1 MRLTTGACTRPFAND
16 DPEMKVK
23 LHSVSLLW
31 RILFST
37 SIAITVLFA
46 AMGWLLQ
53 DQFVRIASATLED
66 EVRASF
72 QAYVSLW
79 KARGDQLAS
88 ISLILSRLPSV
99 RSAFS
104 TGDGATIRDSASEVW
119 DQLSRPETLLL
130 VCDPQ
135 GVVIASVAGPTVT
148 GAQTNE
154 KTAVHMS
161 QIAVVLSAA
170 REFPQQARGFVTL
183 GNRLYQIVITPVYVA
198 TTRDSA
204 LLNVLVAGIAV
215 DTDLARE
222 LKNATGGS
230 DFVFLTRSPEHGPV
244 AASTLDPASERA
256 LITAGSSPQRQI
268 QLLGSDYLQFTSLLT
283 DVDGNPVGE
292 MRILRS
298 FKGALNQITAL
309 RSRLAVLWLGAVLA
323 GIGLTYLLARRL
335 LHPVDELDR
344 AAAEIASGNY
354 DVRVPVQ
361 GGDEIGRLAA
371 TFNSMCASLSKAR
384 EDLIRQE
391 RIATIGRLS
400 TSIIHDLRNP
410 LAAIYGGAEM
420 LVDGKLSGIQVERLA
435 SNIYRASRQVQSLLQ
450 ELADVT
456 QGRAHAREVCRLR
469 EVVIAAYEPLAA
481 AAENRGIAVH
491 INLEEHMEL
500 PMDRSPMERVFQNL
514 LSNAIEA
521 MPNGGS
527 IRVLADRRDGEIVVS
542 VEDTG
547 PGIPASI
554 AAQLFEPFVTAG
566 KKNGV
571 GLGLALSR
579 ETVVS
584 HGGDLWS
591 DRKEDGARFVLRLPA

>member
-1 MRLTTGACTRPFAND
+1 
-16 DPEMKVK
+16 MKFK

-53 DQFVRIASATLED
+53 DQFVRIASATLGD
-66 EVRASF
+66 EARASF
-72 QAYVSLW
+72 QAYESLW

-99 RSAFS
+99 RSAFG

-119 DQLSRPETLLL
+119 DQLSRPETLFL
-130 VCDPQ
+130 VCDPK
-135 GVVIASVAGPTVT
+135 GAVIASVAGLEGKEETA
-148 GAQTNE
+148 AQ
-154 KTAVHMS
+154 MS
-161 QIAVVLSAA
+161 QIAVVRSAA
-170 REFPQQARGFVTL
+170 REFPKQARGFVTL
-183 GNRLYQIVITPVYVA
+183 GDRLYQIVITPVYVA
-198 TTRDSA
+198 TTHDSA

-215 DTDLARE
+215 DADLVRE

-230 DFVFLTRSPEHGPV
+230 DFVFLAPSLQRGSV
-244 AASTLDPASERA
+244 VASTLDPAAERA
-256 LITAGSSPQRQI
+256 LAATSSAQRQVA
-268 QLLGSDYLQFTSLLT
+268 LLGSDYLQVAFPLT
-283 DVDGNPVGE
+283 DIDGNAVGE
-292 MRILRS
+292 LRILRS
-298 FKGALNQITAL
+298 FEGALSQITAV
-309 RSRLAVLWLGAVLA
+309 RSRLAVLWLAAVLA

-335 LHPVDELDR
+335 LKPVDELDR
-344 AAAEIASGNY
+344 AAGEIATGNY
-354 DVRVPVQ
+354 NVRVPVH
-361 GGDEIGRLAA
+361 GGGEIGRLAE
-371 TFNSMCASLSKAR
+371 TFNSMCASIRKAR

-420 LVDGKLSGIQVERLA
+420 LVDTKLSGAQVERLA
-435 SNIYRASRQVQSLLQ
+435 ANIYKASRQVQSLLQ

-456 QGRAHAREVCRLR
+456 QGRGHAREVCRLR
-469 EVVIAAYEPLAA
+469 EVVTAAYEPLAA
-481 AAENRGIAVH
+481 LAESRGVTVQID
-491 INLEEHMEL
+491 LEEDVEL
-500 PMDRSPMERVFQNL
+500 PLDRSPMERVFQNL

-527 IRVLADRRDGEIVVS
+527 VSVRADKHDSEIVVS
-542 VEDTG
+542 VEDNG

-591 DRKEDGARFVLRLPA
+591 DSKEDGARFVLRLPV

>member
-1 MRLTTGACTRPFAND
+1 
-16 DPEMKVK
+16 MKFR

-53 DQFVRIASATLED
+53 DQFVRIASATLGD
-66 EVRASF
+66 EARASF
-72 QAYVSLW
+72 RAYESLW

-88 ISLILSRLPSV
+88 ISLILSRLFSV
-99 RSAFS
+99 RSAFG
-104 TGDGATIRDSASEVW
+104 TGDEATIRDSASEVW
-119 DQLSRPETLLL
+119 DQLSRPETLFL
-130 VCDPQ
+130 VCDPN
-135 GVVIASVAGPTVT
+135 GAVIASVAGLE
-148 GAQTNE
+148 GQE
-154 KTAVHMS
+154 KTTAQLS
-161 QIAVVLSAA
+161 QIAVVRSAA
-170 REFPQQARGFVTL
+170 REFPKQARGFVTL
-183 GNRLYQIVITPVYVA
+183 GGRLYQIVITPVYVA
-198 TTRDSA
+198 TTQDSA

-215 DTDLARE
+215 DADLVRE

-230 DFVFLTRSPEHGPV
+230 DFVFLAPSLHGGPV
-244 AASTLDPASERA
+244 VASTLDPAAERA
-256 LITAGSSPQRQI
+256 LPAESSSQRQVS
-268 QLLGSDYLQFTSLLT
+268 LLGSDYLQVAFPLT
-283 DVDGNPVGE
+283 DVDGNSVGE
-292 MRILRS
+292 LRILRS
-298 FKGALNQITAL
+298 FNGALNQITAV

-323 GIGLTYLLARRL
+323 GFGLTYLLARRL
-335 LHPVDELDR
+335 LKPVDELDR
-344 AAAEIASGNY
+344 AAAEIATGNY
-354 DVRVPVQ
+354 NVRVPVH
-361 GGDEIGRLAA
+361 GGGEIGRLAE
-371 TFNSMCASLSKAR
+371 TFNSMCASIRKAR

-420 LVDGKLSGIQVERLA
+420 LVDTKLSGAQVERLA
-435 SNIYRASRQVQSLLQ
+435 TNIYKASRQVQSLLQ

-456 QGRAHAREVCRLR
+456 QGRGHAREVCRLR
-469 EVVIAAYEPLAA
+469 EVVTAAYEPLAA
-481 AAENRGIAVH
+481 VAESRGVTVQID
-491 INLEEHMEL
+491 LEEDVEL
-500 PMDRSPMERVFQNL
+500 PLDRSPMERVFQNL

-527 IRVLADRRDGEIVVS
+527 VSVRANRHNGEIVVS
-542 VEDTG
+542 VEDNG

-591 DRKEDGARFVLRLPA
+591 DSKEDGARFVLRLPV

>member
-1 MRLTTGACTRPFAND
+1 
-16 DPEMKVK
+16 MKLQ

-72 QAYVSLW
+72 RAYESLW
-79 KARGDQLAS
+79 RARGDQLAS
-88 ISLILSRLPSV
+88 VSLILSRLPSV
-99 RSAFS
+99 RAAFS

-135 GVVIASVAGPTVT
+135 GAVIASVAGPSVS
-148 GAQTNE
+148 GAKS
-154 KTAVHMS
+154 KTKTTSRMS
-161 QIAVVLSAA
+161 EIAMVRSAT
-170 REFPQQARGFVTL
+170 REFPKQARGFVTL
-183 GNRLYQIVITPVYVA
+183 GGGLYQIVITPVYVA
-198 TTRDSA
+198 TTQDSA

-215 DTDLARE
+215 DANLANE
-222 LKNATGGS
+222 LKSATGGS
-230 DFVFLTRSPEHGPV
+230 DFVFLAHGSV
-244 AASTLDPASERA
+244 AASTLDAAAESA
-256 LITAGSSPQRQI
+256 LTAAGSSPQQRQI
-268 QLLGSDYLQFTSLLT
+268 QLLGADYLQFTSPLT
-283 DVDGNPVGE
+283 DVDGNSAGE
-292 MRILRS
+292 LRILRS
-298 FKGALNQITAL
+298 FKGALNQITAV

-335 LHPVDELDR
+335 LKPVDKLDR
-344 AAAEIASGNY
+344 AASEIAAGNY
-354 DVRVPVQ
+354 KVRVPVE
-361 GGDEIGRLAA
+361 GGGEIGRLAE

-420 LVDGKLSGIQVERLA
+420 LVDTKLSGAQVERLA
-435 SNIYRASRQVQSLLQ
+435 ANIYKASRQVQNLLQ

-469 EVVIAAYEPLAA
+469 EVVTAAYEPLAA
-481 AAENRGIAVH
+481 TAESRGVSVQID
-491 INLEEHMEL
+491 LEEDVEL
-500 PMDRSPMERVFQNL
+500 PLDRSPMERVFQNL

-527 IRVLADRRDGEIVVS
+527 VSVRADRHDGEIVVS

-547 PGIPASI
+547 PGIPSSI
-554 AAQLFEPFVTAG
+554 ADQLFEPFVTAG

-579 ETVVS
+579 KTVVS

-591 DRKEDGARFVLRLPA
+591 DPKEDGARFVIRLPA

>member
-1 MRLTTGACTRPFAND
+1 
-16 DPEMKVK
+16 MKLK

-53 DQFVRIASATLED
+53 DQFVRIASTTLGD
-66 EVRASF
+66 EARASF
-72 QAYVSLW
+72 RAYESLW

-99 RSAFS
+99 RSAFG
-104 TGDGATIRDSASEVW
+104 TGDEATIRDSAGEVW
-119 DQLSRPETLLL
+119 DQLSRPGTLFL
-130 VCDPQ
+130 VCDPN
-135 GVVIASVAGPTVT
+135 GAVIASVAGPD
-148 GAQTNE
+148 GKE
-154 KTAVHMS
+154 KTSAQMS
-161 QIAVVLSAA
+161 QIAVVRSAA
-170 REFPQQARGFVTL
+170 REFPMQARGFVTL
-183 GNRLYQIVITPVYVA
+183 GGRLYQIVITPVYVA
-198 TTRDSA
+198 TTQDSA

-215 DTDLARE
+215 DADLVHE
-222 LKNATGGS
+222 LKSATGGS
-230 DFVFLTRSPEHGPV
+230 DFVFLAPSLQHGPV
-244 AASTLDPASERA
+244 VASTLDPAAERA
-256 LITAGSSPQRQI
+256 LIAESPAQRQVA
-268 QLLGSDYLQFTSLLT
+268 LLGSEYLQVAFPLT
-283 DVDGNPVGE
+283 DIDGNAVGE
-292 MRILRS
+292 LRILRS
-298 FKGALNQITAL
+298 FEGALNQITNV
-309 RSRLAVLWLGAVLA
+309 RSRLAVLWLAAVLA

-335 LHPVDELDR
+335 LKPVDELDR
-344 AAAEIASGNY
+344 AAAEIATGNY
-354 DVRVPVQ
+354 NVRVPVH
-361 GGDEIGRLAA
+361 GGGEIGRLAE
-371 TFNSMCASLSKAR
+371 TFNSMCASIRKAR

-420 LVDGKLSGIQVERLA
+420 LVDTKLSGAQVERLA
-435 SNIYRASRQVQSLLQ
+435 ANIYRASRQVQSLLQ

-456 QGRAHAREVCRLR
+456 QGRGHAREVCRLR
-469 EVVIAAYEPLAA
+469 EVVTAAYEPLAA
-481 AAENRGIAVH
+481 MAESRGVTVRID
-491 INLEEHMEL
+491 LEEDVEL
-500 PMDRSPMERVFQNL
+500 PLDRSPMERVFQNL

-527 IRVLADRRDGEIVVS
+527 VSVRADRRDGEIMVS
-542 VEDTG
+542 VEDNG

-584 HGGDLWS
+584 HGGDLWA
-591 DRKEDGARFVLRLPA
+591 DRKEDGARFVLRLPV

>member
-1 MRLTTGACTRPFAND
+1 
-16 DPEMKVK
+16 MKLK

-53 DQFVRIASATLED
+53 DQFVRISSATLED

-72 QAYVSLW
+72 RAYESLW
-79 KARGDQLAS
+79 GARGDQLAS
-88 ISLILSRLPSV
+88 VSLILSRLPSV
-99 RSAFS
+99 RSAFG
-104 TGDGATIRDSASEVW
+104 TGDRATIRDSASEVW
-119 DQLSRPETLLL
+119 DQLSRPETLFL
-130 VCDPQ
+130 VCDPK
-135 GVVIASVAGPTVT
+135 GVVIASVAAPKSK
-148 GAQTNE
+148 E
-154 KTAVHMS
+154 KTSPQGS
-161 QIAVVLSAA
+161 QIAFVRSAA
-170 REFPQQARGFVTL
+170 REFPKQARGFVTL
-183 GNRLYQIVITPVYVA
+183 GDHLYQIVITPVYVA
-198 TTRDSA
+198 TTHDSA

-215 DTDLARE
+215 DAALAHE
-222 LKNATGGS
+222 LKEATGGS
-230 DFVFLTRSPEHGPV
+230 DFVFLAGGQV
-244 AASTLDPASERA
+244 AASSLDPDAEHA
-256 LITAGSSPQRQI
+256 LAPAGTSPSRQI
-268 QLLGSDYLQFTSLLT
+268 QLLGSDYLQFTSPLT
-283 DVDGNPVGE
+283 DVDGNQMGE
-292 MRILRS
+292 LRILRS
-298 FKGALNQITAL
+298 FKGALNQITAV
-309 RSRLAVLWLGAVLA
+309 RSRLAVLWVAAVLA
-323 GIGLTYLLARRL
+323 GIGLTYFLARRL
-335 LHPVDELDR
+335 LRPVDVLDR
-344 AAAEIASGNY
+344 AAAEIATGNY
-354 DVRVPVQ
+354 DVRVPVE
-361 GGDEIGRLAA
+361 GGGEIGRLAG
-371 TFNSMCASLSKAR
+371 TFNNMCASLSKAR

-420 LVDGKLSGIQVERLA
+420 LVDTKLSGAQVERLA
-435 SNIYRASRQVQSLLQ
+435 ANIYKASRQVQSLLQ

-469 EVVIAAYEPLAA
+469 EVVTAAYEPLAA
-481 AAENRGIAVH
+481 TAEARGVTVRID
-491 INLEEHMEL
+491 LEEDVEL
-500 PMDRSPMERVFQNL
+500 PLDRSPMERVFQNL

-527 IRVLADRRDGEIVVS
+527 ISVRADRRNGEIVVS

-547 PGIPASI
+547 PGIPSSI

-591 DRKEDGARFVLRLPA
+591 DHKEGGARFVLRLPA

>member
-1 MRLTTGACTRPFAND
+1 MAESTRQSVND
-16 DPEMKVK
+16 GLPMKLK

-53 DQFVRIASATLED
+53 DQFVRIASATLGD
-66 EVRASF
+66 EARASF
-72 QAYVSLW
+72 RAYESLW

-119 DQLSRPETLLL
+119 DQLSRPETLFL
-130 VCDPQ
+130 VCDPN
-135 GVVIASVAGPTVT
+135 GAVIASVAGLE
-148 GAQTNE
+148 GKE
-154 KTAVHMS
+154 KTSARMS
-161 QIAVVLSAA
+161 QIAVVRSAA

-183 GNRLYQIVITPVYVA
+183 GDRLYQIVITPVYVA
-198 TTRDSA
+198 TTQDSA

-215 DTDLARE
+215 DADLVHE

-230 DFVFLTRSPEHGPV
+230 DFVFLAHGAV
-244 AASTLDPASERA
+244 VASTLDSAAERA
-256 LITAGSSPQRQI
+256 LLAGSPARSQVAI
-268 QLLGSDYLQFTSLLT
+268 LGSDYLQVAFPLT
-283 DVDGNPVGE
+283 DIDGKAVGE
-292 MRILRS
+292 LRILRS
-298 FKGALNQITAL
+298 FKGALDQITAV
-309 RSRLAVLWLGAVLA
+309 RSNLAVLWLGAVLA

-335 LHPVDELDR
+335 LKPVDELDR
-344 AAAEIASGNY
+344 AAAEIATGNF
-354 DVRVPVQ
+354 DVRVPVH
-361 GGDEIGRLAA
+361 GGGEIGRLAE
-371 TFNSMCASLSKAR
+371 TFNSMCASIRKGR
-384 EDLIRQE
+384 EDLIRHE

-420 LVDGKLSGIQVERLA
+420 LVDTKLSGAQVERLA
-435 SNIYRASRQVQSLLQ
+435 ANIYRASRQVQSLLQ

-456 QGRAHAREVCRLR
+456 QGRGHAREVCRLR
-469 EVVIAAYEPLAA
+469 EVVTAAYEPLAA
-481 AAENRGIAVH
+481 MAESRGVSVRID
-491 INLEEHMEL
+491 LEEDVEL
-500 PMDRSPMERVFQNL
+500 PLDRSPMERVFQNL

-527 IRVLADRRDGEIVVS
+527 VSVCADKRDSEIVVS
-542 VEDTG
+542 VEDNG

-591 DRKEDGARFVLRLPA
+591 DSKEAGARFVLRLPV

>member
-1 MRLTTGACTRPFAND
+1 MMTLRLKP
-16 DPEMKVK
+16 
-23 LHSVSLLW
+23 HSVSLLW

-72 QAYVSLW
+72 GAYESLW
-79 KARGDQLAS
+79 RARGDQLAS
-88 ISLILSRLPSV
+88 VSLILSRLPSV

-119 DQLSRPETLLL
+119 DQLSRPETLFL

-135 GVVIASVAGPTVT
+135 GAVIASVAGAPSEA
-148 GAQTNE
+148 G
-154 KTAVHMS
+154 
-161 QIAVVLSAA
+161 IAVVRSAA
-170 REFPQQARGFVTL
+170 REFPKQARGFVTL
-183 GNRLYQIVITPVYVA
+183 GGHLYQIVITPVYVA
-198 TTRDSA
+198 TTQDSA

-215 DTDLARE
+215 DADLARE

-230 DFVFLTRSPEHGPV
+230 DFVFLARGSV
-244 AASTLDPASERA
+244 AASTLDPAAERA
-256 LITAGSSPQRQI
+256 LEASGSSTQRQV
-268 QLLGSDYLQFTSLLT
+268 QLLGSDYLQFTSPLT
-283 DVDGNPVGE
+283 DVDGNSVGE
-292 MRILRS
+292 LRILRS
-298 FKGALNQITAL
+298 FEGALNQITAV

-335 LHPVDELDR
+335 LKPVDELDR
-344 AAAEIASGNY
+344 AAAKIATGNY
-354 DVRVPVQ
+354 NVRVPVE
-361 GGDEIGRLAA
+361 GSGEIGRLAE
-371 TFNSMCASLSKAR
+371 TFNSMCASISKAR

-410 LAAIYGGAEM
+410 LAAIYGGSEM
-420 LVDGKLSGIQVERLA
+420 LVDAKLSGAQVERLA
-435 SNIYRASRQVQSLLQ
+435 ANIYKASRQVQSLLQ

-469 EVVIAAYEPLAA
+469 EVVSAAYEPLAA
-481 AAENRGIAVH
+481 AAEARGITVG
-491 INLEEHMEL
+491 IDLDEDVEL

-527 IRVLADRRDGEIVVS
+527 VSVRAERRDGEIVVR

-591 DRKEDGARFVLRLPA
+591 DQKEDGARFVLRLPV

>member
-1 MRLTTGACTRPFAND
+1 
-16 DPEMKVK
+16 MKLK

-37 SIAITVLFA
+37 SIAITVLFVA
-46 AMGWLLQ
+46 AGWLLQ
-53 DQFVRIASATLED
+53 DLFVRSASATLED

-72 QAYVSLW
+72 RAYESLW
-79 KARGDQLAS
+79 RAREDQLAS

-119 DQLSRPETLLL
+119 DQLAHPETLFL
-130 VCDPQ
+130 VCDPK
-135 GVVIASVAGPTVT
+135 GAVIASVAGPQGKDKATP
-148 GAQTNE
+148 Q
-154 KTAVHMS
+154 MS
-161 QIAVVLSAA
+161 QIAMVRSAA
-170 REFPQQARGFVTL
+170 REFPRQARGFVTL
-183 GNRLYQIVITPVYVA
+183 EDRLYQVVITPVYVA
-198 TTRDSA
+198 STQDSA

-215 DTDLARE
+215 DAELAGE

-230 DFVFLTRSPEHGPV
+230 DFVFMANSLEHGPV
-244 AASTLDPASERA
+244 AASTLDPAAERA
-256 LITAGSSPQRQI
+256 LAAAGSSPQV
-268 QLLGSDYLQFTSLLT
+268 QLLGSNYLQFAYPLT
-283 DVDGNPVGE
+283 DVDGNSVGE
-292 MRILRS
+292 LRILRS
-298 FKGALNQITAL
+298 FKGALNQITAV
-309 RSRLAVLWLGAVLA
+309 RSRLAVLWLGAVLV
-323 GIGLTYLLARRL
+323 GFGVTYLLARRL
-335 LHPVDELDR
+335 LKPVDELDR
-344 AAAEIASGNY
+344 AAAEIATGNY
-354 DVRVPVQ
+354 DVRVPVH
-361 GGDEIGRLAA
+361 GGGEIGRLAE

-384 EDLIRQE
+384 EALIRQE

-420 LVDGKLSGIQVERLA
+420 LVDAKLSGAQVERLA

-469 EVVIAAYEPLAA
+469 EVVTAAYEPLAA
-481 AAENRGIAVH
+481 VAESRGVTVRID
-491 INLEEHMEL
+491 LEEDVEL
-500 PMDRSPMERVFQNL
+500 PLDRSPMERVFQNL

-527 IRVLADRRDGEIVVS
+527 VSVRADRRDGEIVVS

-554 AAQLFEPFVTAG
+554 ADQLFEPFVTTG

-591 DRKEDGARFVLRLPA
+591 DRKDDGARFVLRLPV

>member
-1 MRLTTGACTRPFAND
+1 
-16 DPEMKVK
+16 MKLK

-53 DQFVRIASATLED
+53 DQFVRIASTTLGD
-66 EVRASF
+66 EARASF
-72 QAYVSLW
+72 QAYESLW

-99 RSAFS
+99 RSAFG

-119 DQLSRPETLLL
+119 DQLSRPETLFL
-130 VCDPQ
+130 VCDPN
-135 GVVIASVAGPTVT
+135 GAVIASVAGLESKQNPT
-148 GAQTNE
+148 AQL
-154 KTAVHMS
+154 S
-161 QIAVVLSAA
+161 QIAAVPSAA
-170 REFPQQARGFVTL
+170 RKFPKQARGFVTL
-183 GNRLYQIVITPVYVA
+183 GGRLYQIVITPVYVA
-198 TTRDSA
+198 TTQDSA

-215 DTDLARE
+215 DADLVHE

-230 DFVFLTRSPEHGPV
+230 DFVFLAPSLQRGPV
-244 AASTLDPASERA
+244 VASTLDAGAERA
-256 LITAGSSPQRQI
+256 LPVGSPAQSQVA
-268 QLLGSDYLQFTSLLT
+268 LLGSQYLQVAFPLT
-283 DVDGNPVGE
+283 DVDGNSVGE
-292 MRILRS
+292 LRILRS
-298 FKGALNQITAL
+298 FEGALHQITAV
-309 RSRLAVLWLGAVLA
+309 RSNLAMLWLGAVLA

-335 LHPVDELDR
+335 LKPVDELDR
-344 AAAEIASGNY
+344 AAAEIATGNY
-354 DVRVPVQ
+354 NVRVPVH
-361 GGDEIGRLAA
+361 GGGEIGRLAE
-371 TFNSMCASLSKAR
+371 TFNSMCASIRKAR

-420 LVDGKLSGIQVERLA
+420 LVDTKLSGAQVERLA
-435 SNIYRASRQVQSLLQ
+435 ANIYRASRQVQSLLQ

-456 QGRAHAREVCRLR
+456 QGRGHAREVCRLR
-469 EVVIAAYEPLAA
+469 EVVTAAYEPLAA
-481 AAENRGIAVH
+481 IAEARGVTVRID
-491 INLEEHMEL
+491 LEEDVEL
-500 PMDRSPMERVFQNL
+500 PLDRSPMERVFQNL

-527 IRVLADRRDGEIVVS
+527 VSVRADRSDREIVVS
-542 VEDTG
+542 VEDNG

-584 HGGDLWS
+584 
-591 DRKEDGARFVLRLPA
+591 

>member
-1 MRLTTGACTRPFAND
+1 MKTGR
-16 DPEMKVK
+16 
-23 LHSVSLLW
+23 HSVSLLW

-37 SIAITVLFA
+37 SIAITALFA

-53 DQFVRIASATLED
+53 DQFVRIASVTLED

-72 QAYVSLW
+72 RAYESLW

-104 TGDGATIRDSASEVW
+104 TGDGATIRDSANEIW
-119 DQLSRPETLLL
+119 DQLSRPETLFL
-130 VCDPQ
+130 VCDPK
-135 GVVIASVAGPTVT
+135 GVVIAAVAGP
-148 GAQTNE
+148 GG
-154 KTAVHMS
+154 
-161 QIAVVLSAA
+161 QIDVVRSAA
-170 REFPQQARGFVTL
+170 REFPKQARGFVTL
-183 GNRLYQIVITPVYVA
+183 GDRLYQIVITPVYVA
-198 TTRDSA
+198 TTQDSA

-215 DTDLARE
+215 DAELARE

-230 DFVFLTRSPEHGPV
+230 DFVFLAGGRM
-244 AASTLDPASERA
+244 AASTLDPAGERA
-256 LITAGSSPQRQI
+256 LAAAGSAPQI
-268 QLLGSDYLQFTSLLT
+268 ELLGSDYLQFTSPLT
-283 DVDGNPVGE
+283 DVDGNSVGE
-292 MRILRS
+292 LRILRS
-298 FKGALNQITAL
+298 FKGALSQITKV

-335 LHPVDELDR
+335 LKPVDDLDR
-344 AAAEIASGNY
+344 AASEIASGNY
-354 DVRVPVQ
+354 DVRVPVE
-361 GGDEIGRLAA
+361 GGGEIARLAE

-391 RIATIGRLS
+391 RISTIGRLS

-420 LVDGKLSGIQVERLA
+420 LVDGKLSGAQVERLA
-435 SNIYRASRQVQSLLQ
+435 SNIYKASRQVQNLLQ

-456 QGRAHAREVCRLR
+456 QGRAHAREVCQLR
-469 EVVIAAYEPLAA
+469 EVITAAYEPLAA
-481 AAENRGIAVH
+481 SAESRGVAVR
-491 INLEEHMEL
+491 IDVERDVEL
-500 PMDRSPMERVFQNL
+500 PLDRSPMERVFQNL

-521 MPNGGS
+521 MPNGGFVS
-527 IRVLADRRDGEIVVS
+527 IRAERRDGEIVVS

-547 PGIPASI
+547 PGIPSSI
-554 AAQLFEPFVTAG
+554 ADQLFEPFVTAG

-579 ETVVS
+579 KTVVS

-591 DRKEDGARFVLRLPA
+591 DRKDDGARFILRLPG

>member
-1 MRLTTGACTRPFAND
+1 
-16 DPEMKVK
+16 MKLK

-37 SIAITVLFA
+37 SIAITVLFG

-72 QAYVSLW
+72 RAYESLW
-79 KARGDQLAS
+79 RARGDQLAS
-88 ISLILSRLPSV
+88 VSLILSRLPSV
-99 RSAFS
+99 RAAFG

-130 VCDPQ
+130 VCDPK
-135 GVVIASVAGPTVT
+135 GGVIAAVAGPD
-148 GAQTNE
+148 GSR
-154 KTAVHMS
+154 KTAPHMS
-161 QIAVVLSAA
+161 QIAFVLSAA
-170 REFPQQARGFVTL
+170 REFPKQARGFVTL
-183 GNRLYQIVITPVYVA
+183 GARLYQVVVTPVYVA
-198 TTRDSA
+198 TTQDSA

-215 DTDLARE
+215 DSNLAHE
-222 LKNATGGS
+222 LKDATGGS
-230 DFVFLTRSPEHGPV
+230 DFIFLARSLEHGPV
-244 AASTLDPASERA
+244 AASTLDPAAEHA
-256 LITAGSSPQRQI
+256 LAEAGTSPQRQI
-268 QLLGSDYLQFTSLLT
+268 QLLGSDYLQFTSPLT

-292 MRILRS
+292 LRILRS
-298 FKGALNQITAL
+298 FKGALDQITAV
-309 RSRLAVLWLGAVLA
+309 RSRLAVLWLGTVLA
-323 GIGLTYLLARRL
+323 GIGVTYLLARRL
-335 LHPVDELDR
+335 LEPVGALDR
-344 AAAEIASGNY
+344 AAAEIATGNY
-354 DVRVPVQ
+354 SVRVPVQ
-361 GGDEIGRLAA
+361 GSGEIGRLAES
-371 TFNSMCASLSKAR
+371 FNSMCASLSKAR

-420 LVDGKLSGIQVERLA
+420 LVDGKLSGTQVERLA
-435 SNIYRASRQVQSLLQ
+435 SNIYKASRQVQNLLQ

-469 EVVIAAYEPLAA
+469 EVITAAYEPLAA
-481 AAENRGIAVH
+481 AAESRGVTVRIDVDQDV
-491 INLEEHMEL
+491 EL
-500 PMDRSPMERVFQNL
+500 PLDRSPMERVFQNL

-527 IRVLADRRDGEIVVS
+527 VSVRSDRREDEIVVS
-542 VEDTG
+542 VEDNG
-547 PGIPASI
+547 PGIPSAI
-554 AAQLFEPFVTAG
+554 ADQLFEPFVTAG
-566 KKNGV
+566 KKNGI

-579 ETVVS
+579 KTVVS

>member
-1 MRLTTGACTRPFAND
+1 
-16 DPEMKVK
+16 
-23 LHSVSLLW
+23 
-31 RILFST
+31 
-37 SIAITVLFA
+37 
-46 AMGWLLQ
+46 
-53 DQFVRIASATLED
+53 
-66 EVRASF
+66 
-72 QAYVSLW
+72 
-79 KARGDQLAS
+79 
-88 ISLILSRLPSV
+88 
-99 RSAFS
+99 
-104 TGDGATIRDSASEVW
+104 
-119 DQLSRPETLLL
+119 
-130 VCDPQ
+130 
-135 GVVIASVAGPTVT
+135 
-148 GAQTNE
+148 
-154 KTAVHMS
+154 MS
-161 QIAVVLSAA
+161 QIAVVRSAA
-170 REFPQQARGFVTL
+170 PGFPKQARGFVTL
-183 GNRLYQIVITPVYVA
+183 GDRLYQIVVTPVYVA

-215 DTDLARE
+215 DADLARE

-230 DFVFLTRSPEHGPV
+230 DFVFLAHGSV
-244 AASTLDPASERA
+244 AASTLDAAAERA
-256 LITAGSSPQRQI
+256 LSAGGSSTQRQVA
-268 QLLGSDYLQFTSLLT
+268 LLGSEYLQVTFPLT

-292 MRILRS
+292 LRILRS
-298 FKGALNQITAL
+298 FEGALNQITSV

-323 GIGLTYLLARRL
+323 GIGVTYLLARRL
-335 LHPVDELDR
+335 LKPVDELDR
-344 AAAEIASGNY
+344 AATEIATGNY
-354 DVRVPVQ
+354 NVRVPVE
-361 GGDEIGRLAA
+361 GGGEIGRLAK

-420 LVDGKLSGIQVERLA
+420 LVDTKLSGTQVQRLA
-435 SNIYRASRQVQSLLQ
+435 ANIYKASRQVQSLLQ

-469 EVVIAAYEPLAA
+469 EVVTAAYGPLAA
-481 AAENRGIAVH
+481 AAEARGVIVR
-491 INLEEHMEL
+491 IDLEEDVEL
-500 PMDRSPMERVFQNL
+500 PLDRSPMERVFQNL
-514 LSNAIEA
+514 LSNSIEA

-527 IRVLADRRDGEIVVS
+527 ISIRADRRDGDIVVS

-547 PGIPASI
+547 PGIPSSI
-554 AAQLFEPFVTAG
+554 ADQLFEPFVTAG

>member
-1 MRLTTGACTRPFAND
+1 
-16 DPEMKVK
+16 MKLQ

-72 QAYVSLW
+72 RAYESLW
-79 KARGDQLAS
+79 RARGDQLAS
-88 ISLILSRLPSV
+88 VSLILSRLPSV
-99 RSAFS
+99 RAAFS

-135 GVVIASVAGPTVT
+135 GAVIASVAGPSVS
-148 GAQTNE
+148 GAKS
-154 KTAVHMS
+154 KTKTTSRMS
-161 QIAVVLSAA
+161 EIAMVRSAT
-170 REFPQQARGFVTL
+170 REFPKQARGFVTL
-183 GNRLYQIVITPVYVA
+183 GGGLYQIVITPVYVA
-198 TTRDSA
+198 TTQDSA

-215 DTDLARE
+215 DANLANE
-222 LKNATGGS
+222 LKSATGGS
-230 DFVFLTRSPEHGPV
+230 DFVFLAHGSV
-244 AASTLDPASERA
+244 AASTLDAAAESA
-256 LITAGSSPQRQI
+256 LTAAGPSPQQRQI
-268 QLLGSDYLQFTSLLT
+268 QLLGADYLQFTSPLT
-283 DVDGNPVGE
+283 DVDGNSAGE
-292 MRILRS
+292 LRILRS
-298 FKGALNQITAL
+298 FKGALNQITAV

-335 LHPVDELDR
+335 LKPVDKLDR
-344 AAAEIASGNY
+344 AASEIAAGNY
-354 DVRVPVQ
+354 KVRVPVE
-361 GGDEIGRLAA
+361 GGGEIGRLAE

-420 LVDGKLSGIQVERLA
+420 LVDTKLSGAQVERLA
-435 SNIYRASRQVQSLLQ
+435 ANIYKASRQVQNLLQ

-469 EVVIAAYEPLAA
+469 EVVTAAYEPLAA
-481 AAENRGIAVH
+481 TAESRGVSVQID
-491 INLEEHMEL
+491 LEEDVEL
-500 PMDRSPMERVFQNL
+500 PLDRSPMERVFQNL

-527 IRVLADRRDGEIVVS
+527 VSVRADRHDGEIVVS

-547 PGIPASI
+547 PGIPSSI
-554 AAQLFEPFVTAG
+554 ADQLFEPFVTAG

-579 ETVVS
+579 KTVVS

-591 DRKEDGARFVLRLPA
+591 DPKEDGARFVIRLPA

>member
-1 MRLTTGACTRPFAND
+1 
-16 DPEMKVK
+16 MKFR

-37 SIAITVLFA
+37 SIAITALFA

-53 DQFVRIASATLED
+53 DQFVRIASATLGD

-72 QAYVSLW
+72 RAYESLW

-99 RSAFS
+99 RSAFN

-119 DQLSRPETLLL
+119 DQLSRPETLFL
-130 VCDPQ
+130 VCDPN
-135 GVVIASVAGPTVT
+135 GAVIASVAGFE
-148 GAQTNE
+148 GQE
-154 KTAVHMS
+154 KTRAQMS
-161 QIAVVLSAA
+161 QIAIVRSAS
-170 REFPQQARGFVTL
+170 REFPKQARGFVTL
-183 GNRLYQIVITPVYVA
+183 SDRLYQIVITPVYVA
-198 TTRDSA
+198 TTQDSA

-215 DTDLARE
+215 DADLVRE

-230 DFVFLTRSPEHGPV
+230 DFVFLAHGSV
-244 AASTLDPASERA
+244 VASTLDPAAERA
-256 LITAGSSPQRQI
+256 LPAGSSAQQ
-268 QLLGSDYLQFTSLLT
+268 QVVLLGSDYLQVAFPLT
-283 DVDGNPVGE
+283 DVDGNDVGE
-292 MRILRS
+292 LRILRS
-298 FKGALNQITAL
+298 FEGALNQITAV
-309 RSRLAVLWLGAVLA
+309 RSRLAVLWLVAVLA

-335 LHPVDELDR
+335 LKPVDELDR
-344 AAAEIASGNY
+344 AAAEIATGNY
-354 DVRVPVQ
+354 NVRVPVH
-361 GGDEIGRLAA
+361 GGGEIARLAE
-371 TFNSMCASLSKAR
+371 TFNSMCASIRKAR
-384 EDLIRQE
+384 EGLIRQE

-420 LVDGKLSGIQVERLA
+420 LVDTKLSAAQVERLA
-435 SNIYRASRQVQSLLQ
+435 ANIYRASRQVQSLLQ

-456 QGRAHAREVCRLR
+456 QGRGHAREVCRLH
-469 EVVIAAYEPLAA
+469 EVVMAAYEPLAA
-481 AAENRGIAVH
+481 LAESRGITVQ
-491 INLEEHMEL
+491 IDLEEDVEL
-500 PMDRSPMERVFQNL
+500 PLDRSPMERVFQNL

-527 IRVLADRRDGEIVVS
+527 VSVRAVRRDSEIVIT
-542 VEDTG
+542 VEDNG

-591 DRKEDGARFVLRLPA
+591 DHKEDGARIVLRLPV

>member
-1 MRLTTGACTRPFAND
+1 MRTQAMNLKR
-16 DPEMKVK
+16 
-23 LHSVSLLW
+23 HSVSLLW

-37 SIAITVLFA
+37 SIAITVLFG

-72 QAYVSLW
+72 RAYESLW
-79 KARGDQLAS
+79 RARGDQLATV
-88 ISLILSRLPSV
+88 SLILSRLPSV
-99 RSAFS
+99 RSAFG

-119 DQLSRPETLLL
+119 DQLSHPETLFL
-130 VCDPQ
+130 VCDPK
-135 GVVIASVAGPTVT
+135 GVVIAAVAGIPGRAKTVP
-148 GAQTNE
+148 Q
-154 KTAVHMS
+154 MS
-161 QIAVVLSAA
+161 HLAFVASAA
-170 REFPQQARGFVTL
+170 REFPKQARGFVTL
-183 GNRLYQIVITPVYVA
+183 GGRLYQIVVTPVYVA

-215 DTDLARE
+215 DSNLAQE
-222 LKNATGGS
+222 LKEATGGS
-230 DFVFLTRSPEHGPV
+230 DFVFLANSLEPGPV
-244 AASTLDPASERA
+244 AASTLDPAEENLLTPA
-256 LITAGSSPQRQI
+256 GTAPQRQI
-268 QLLGSDYLQFTSLLT
+268 QLRGSDYLQFTSPLT

-292 MRILRS
+292 LRILRS
-298 FKGALNQITAL
+298 FKGALDQITAV
-309 RSRLAVLWLGAVLA
+309 RSRLAVLWLGTVLA
-323 GIGLTYLLARRL
+323 GIGATYLLARRL
-335 LHPVDELDR
+335 LKPVGALDQ
-344 AAAEIASGNY
+344 AAVEIAGGNY
-354 DVRVPVQ
+354 EVRVPVR
-361 GGDEIGRLAA
+361 GGGEIGRLAE

-420 LVDGKLSGIQVERLA
+420 LVDTKLSGAQVERLA
-435 SNIYRASRQVQSLLQ
+435 ANIYRASRQVQNLLQ

-456 QGRAHAREVCRLR
+456 QGRAHARELCRLR
-469 EVVIAAYEPLAA
+469 EVVTAAYEPLAA
-481 AAENRGIAVH
+481 TAESRRVSVQIDV
-491 INLEEHMEL
+491 EEDVEL
-500 PMDRSPMERVFQNL
+500 PLDRSPMERVFQNL
-514 LSNAIEA
+514 LSNAIDA
-521 MPNGGS
+521 MPQGGS
-527 IRVLADRRDGEIVVS
+527 IQVRAARREGEIVVS

-554 AAQLFEPFVTAG
+554 ADHLFEPFVTAG

-579 ETVVS
+579 KTVVS

-591 DRKEDGARFVLRLPA
+591 DHKDDGARFVLRLPA

>member
-1 MRLTTGACTRPFAND
+1 
-16 DPEMKVK
+16 MKLQ

-72 QAYVSLW
+72 RAYESLW
-79 KARGDQLAS
+79 RARGDQLAS
-88 ISLILSRLPSV
+88 VSLILSRLPSV
-99 RSAFS
+99 RAAFS

-135 GVVIASVAGPTVT
+135 GAVIASVAGPSVS
-148 GAQTNE
+148 GAKS
-154 KTAVHMS
+154 KTKTTSRMS
-161 QIAVVLSAA
+161 EIAMVRSAT
-170 REFPQQARGFVTL
+170 REFPKQARGFVTL
-183 GNRLYQIVITPVYVA
+183 GGGLYQIVITPVYVA
-198 TTRDSA
+198 TTQDSA

-215 DTDLARE
+215 DANLANE
-222 LKNATGGS
+222 LKSATGGS
-230 DFVFLTRSPEHGPV
+230 DFVFLAHGSV
-244 AASTLDPASERA
+244 AASTLDAAAESA
-256 LITAGSSPQRQI
+256 LTAAGSSPQQRQI
-268 QLLGSDYLQFTSLLT
+268 QLLGADYLQFTSPLT
-283 DVDGNPVGE
+283 DVDGNSAGE
-292 MRILRS
+292 LRILRS
-298 FKGALNQITAL
+298 FKGALNQITAV

-335 LHPVDELDR
+335 LKPVDKLDR
-344 AAAEIASGNY
+344 AASEIAAGNY
-354 DVRVPVQ
+354 KVRVPVE
-361 GGDEIGRLAA
+361 GGGEIGRLAE

-420 LVDGKLSGIQVERLA
+420 LVDTKLSGAQVERLA
-435 SNIYRASRQVQSLLQ
+435 ANIYKASRQVQNLLQ

-469 EVVIAAYEPLAA
+469 EVVTAAYEPLAA
-481 AAENRGIAVH
+481 TAESRGVSVQID
-491 INLEEHMEL
+491 LEEDVEL
-500 PMDRSPMERVFQNL
+500 PLDRSPMERVFQNL

-521 MPNGGS
+521 MPNCGS
-527 IRVLADRRDGEIVVS
+527 VSVRADRHDGEIVVS

-547 PGIPASI
+547 PGIPSSI
-554 AAQLFEPFVTAG
+554 ADQLFEPFVTAG

-579 ETVVS
+579 KTVVS

-591 DRKEDGARFVLRLPA
+591 DPKEDGARFVIRLPA

>member
-1 MRLTTGACTRPFAND
+1 
-16 DPEMKVK
+16 MKLR

-37 SIAITVLFA
+37 SIAITVLFVA
-46 AMGWLLQ
+46 AGWLLQ
-53 DQFVRIASATLED
+53 DLFVRSASATLED

-72 QAYVSLW
+72 RAYESLW
-79 KARGDQLAS
+79 RARENQLAS

-99 RSAFS
+99 RSAFG

-119 DQLSRPETLLL
+119 DQLARPETLFL
-130 VCDPQ
+130 VCDPR
-135 GVVIASVAGPTVT
+135 GVVIASVAGPQ
-148 GAQTNE
+148 GKE
-154 KTAVHMS
+154 KAAPQMS
-161 QIAVVLSAA
+161 QIAMVRSAA
-170 REFPQQARGFVTL
+170 RGFPKQARGFVTL
-183 GNRLYQIVITPVYVA
+183 GDRLYQIVITPVYV
-198 TTRDSA
+198 DSTQDPA

-215 DTDLARE
+215 DADLAGE
-222 LKNATGGS
+222 LKTATGGS
-230 DFVFLTRSPEHGPV
+230 DFIFMARSLEHGPV
-244 AASTLDPASERA
+244 VASTLEPAAERA
-256 LITAGSSPQRQI
+256 LAAAGSSPQV
-268 QLLGSDYLQFTSLLT
+268 QLLGSDYLQFTYPLT
-283 DVDGNPVGE
+283 DVDGNSVGE
-292 MRILRS
+292 LRILRS
-298 FKGALNQITAL
+298 FKGALNQITAV

-323 GIGLTYLLARRL
+323 GFGVTYLLARRL
-335 LHPVDELDR
+335 LKPVDELDR
-344 AAAEIASGNY
+344 AAAEIATGNY
-354 DVRVPVQ
+354 DVRVPVH
-361 GGDEIGRLAA
+361 GGGEIGRLAE

-420 LVDGKLSGIQVERLA
+420 LVDAKLSGAQVERLA
-435 SNIYRASRQVQSLLQ
+435 ANIYRASRQVQSLLQ

-469 EVVIAAYEPLAA
+469 EVVTAAYEPLAA
-481 AAENRGIAVH
+481 VAESRGVTVRID
-491 INLEEHMEL
+491 LEEDVEL
-500 PMDRSPMERVFQNL
+500 PLDRSPMERVFQNL

-527 IRVLADRRDGEIVVS
+527 VSVRADRRDGEIVVS

-547 PGIPASI
+547 PGIPSSI
-554 AAQLFEPFVTAG
+554 ADQLFEPFVTTG

-591 DRKEDGARFVLRLPA
+591 DRKEDGARFVLRLPV

>member
-1 MRLTTGACTRPFAND
+1 
-16 DPEMKVK
+16 MKLK
-23 LHSVSLLW
+23 LQSVSLLW

-53 DQFVRIASATLED
+53 DQFVRIASATLGE
-66 EVRASF
+66 EARASF
-72 QAYVSLW
+72 RAYESLW

-99 RSAFS
+99 RSAFG

-119 DQLSRPETLLL
+119 DQLSRPQTLFL
-130 VCDPQ
+130 VCDPK
-135 GVVIASVAGPTVT
+135 GAVIASVAGFE
-148 GAQTNE
+148 GQEKMKAQ
-154 KTAVHMS
+154 MS
-161 QIAVVLSAA
+161 QIAVVRSAA
-170 REFPQQARGFVTL
+170 REFPKQARGFVTL
-183 GNRLYQIVITPVYVA
+183 GGRLYQIVITPVYVA
-198 TTRDSA
+198 TTHDSA

-215 DTDLARE
+215 DADLVRE
-222 LKNATGGS
+222 LKSATGGS
-230 DFVFLTRSPEHGPV
+230 DFVFLAHGAV
-244 AASTLDPASERA
+244 VASTLDPAAERA
-256 LITAGSSPQRQI
+256 LPADSSSQQ
-268 QLLGSDYLQFTSLLT
+268 QVALLGSDYLQMAFPLT

-292 MRILRS
+292 LRILRS
-298 FKGALNQITAL
+298 FEGALNQITAV

-335 LHPVDELDR
+335 LKPVDELDR

-354 DVRVPVQ
+354 NVRVPVH
-361 GGDEIGRLAA
+361 GGGEIARLAE
-371 TFNSMCASLSKAR
+371 TFNSMCAPIRKAR

-420 LVDGKLSGIQVERLA
+420 LVDTKLSGAQVERLA
-435 SNIYRASRQVQSLLQ
+435 ANIYRASRQVQSLLQ

-456 QGRAHAREVCRLR
+456 QGRGHAREVCRLR
-469 EVVIAAYEPLAA
+469 EVVTAAYEPLVA
-481 AAENRGIAVH
+481 AAEARGITVQ
-491 INLEEHMEL
+491 IDLEEDVEL
-500 PMDRSPMERVFQNL
+500 PLDRSPMERVFQNL

-527 IRVLADRRDGEIVVS
+527 VCVRADRRDREIVVS
-542 VEDTG
+542 VEDNG

-566 KKNGV
+566 KKKGV

-591 DRKEDGARFVLRLPA
+591 DSKPDGARFVLRLPV